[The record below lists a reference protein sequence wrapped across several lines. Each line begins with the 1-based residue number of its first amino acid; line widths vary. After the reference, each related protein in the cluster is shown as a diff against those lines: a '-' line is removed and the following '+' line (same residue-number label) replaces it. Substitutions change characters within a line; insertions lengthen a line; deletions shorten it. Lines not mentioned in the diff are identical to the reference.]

1 MLHKISDFCNKIDTI
16 KEMSDKLRVMK
27 YSQPK
32 ASDLEINNLIDDIQS
47 QMYVLSQD
55 KQDYGKKKS
64 KNTDITKLSYNRK

>member
-64 KNTDITKLSYNRK
+64 KNTDTTKLSYNRK

>member
-1 MLHKISDFCNKIDTI
+1 MLHKISDFCNKIDKI

-64 KNTDITKLSYNRK
+64 KNTDTTKLSYNRK

>member
-32 ASDLEINNLIDDIQS
+32 ASDVEINNLIVDIQH

-55 KQDYGKKKS
+55 KQEYAKKKS
-64 KNTDITKLSYNRK
+64 KNTDTDKLSYKR